1 MAVLTF
7 RGGVHP
13 AGNKKMTSSKPA
25 KDYQTKGELIYP
37 LFLHHGL
44 HAKPVVKG
52 GEWVSAGTLIA
63 KAEGYVSA
71 NVHSAVAGIVKYVDF
86 DTIVIDNSGEIHEE
100 PRAIHKPYESLT
112 KKEIINIIREA
123 GIVGMGGEDGYPT
136 HIKLSPD
143 DPDKIKYVIVNACE
157 CEPYITCNY
166 RRLIEEP
173 QKIVTGL
180 KIVLSL
186 FDHAMSLIAIEDD
199 KKAAVVKIKNF
210 ISHEPR
216 IRAKMLY
223 TKYPQGAERQLI
235 YALTK
240 KQLNSK
246 KDVSDN
252 GCIVINVETIYAI
265 YMAVVEG
272 RPLIER
278 MVTVAGDAIKEP
290 GNFRVRI
297 GTSAAELIEAA
308 GGFVSPPEKIIFG
321 GPMTGESV
329 IDVNKPIT
337 KATNAIICL
346 KEDTVIRVHQTNCIR
361 CGRCI
366 EVCPSGLIPTKLA
379 DYTALGRTDLF
390 MANDG
395 AECIKCGSCSYI
407 CPAKRSLAELIVSM
421 KEMLSNDYL

>member
-13 AGNKKMTSSKPA
+13 VRNKRLTASKPA
-25 KDYQTKGELIYP
+25 KDYYPKGDLSFP
-37 LFLHHGL
+37 LYLHHGL

-71 NVHSAVAGIVKYVDF
+71 NVHSSVAGIVKYVDF
-86 DTIVIDNSGEIHEE
+86 DRIVIENIGENHEE
-100 PRAIHKPYESLT
+100 PRSINNPYEKLSQ
-112 KKEIINIIREA
+112 KEIINLIREA

-136 HIKLSPD
+136 HIKLSPE
-143 DPDKIKYVIVNACE
+143 DPEKIRFIIVNGCE
-157 CEPYITCNY
+157 CEPYLTCNY

-180 KIVLSL
+180 KIVLRL
-186 FDHAMSLIAIEDD
+186 FRNALGVIAIEDD
-199 KKAAVVKIKNF
+199 KKAAVVKIKNY
-210 ISHEPR
+210 ISKEPR

-240 KQLNSK
+240 MQLNSK
-246 KDVSDN
+246 KNLADS
-252 GCIVINVETIYAI
+252 GCIVLNVETIYAI

-272 RPLIER
+272 RPLINR

-290 GNFRVRI
+290 GNFRVSI
-297 GTSAAELIEAA
+297 GTNAAELIEAA
-308 GGFVSPPEKIIFG
+308 GGFTCQPEKIIFG
-321 GPMTGESV
+321 GPMTGEAV
-329 IDVNKPIT
+329 MDINKPIT

-346 KEDTVIRVHQTNCIR
+346 KEDPVIRVHQTNCIR
-361 CGRCI
+361 CGRCM

-379 DYTALGRTDLF
+379 DFAALGRVDLF
-390 MANDG
+390 TANDG
-395 AECIKCGSCSYI
+395 GECIRCGSCSYI

-421 KEMLSNDYL
+421 KQMISNDYL